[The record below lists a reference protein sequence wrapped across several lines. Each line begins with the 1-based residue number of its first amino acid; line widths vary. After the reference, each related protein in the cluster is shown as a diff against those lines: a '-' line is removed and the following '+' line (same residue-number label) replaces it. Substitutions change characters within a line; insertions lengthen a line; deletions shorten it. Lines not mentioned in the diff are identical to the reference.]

1 MTLTMIGDLVLGTVL
16 TLVADRIGR
25 RRIMLGGSIL
35 MVVTGL
41 IFAVAEN
48 FWLLL
53 LAAVV
58 GIVSVT
64 GGDFG
69 PFRAIEE

>member
-1 MTLTMIGDLVLGTVL
+1 MTLTMLGDLVLGTFL

-25 RRIMLGGSIL
+25 RKIMLGGSVL
-35 MVVTGL
+35 MVITGL
-41 IFAVAEN
+41 IFSLAEN

-53 LAAVV
+53 FAAVV
-58 GIVSVT
+58 GIVSVS